1 MISEIEDP
9 FVWLRLDGILF
20 PKINPNIY
28 RKYMNVWKYFIYIYS
43 IIHSDIKK
51 LLYKYMR
58 CREED
63 RNSRDDC
70 ECGEYYQTKPELTMF
85 YDFMMGNA
93 VLMHTMHILQ

>member
-28 RKYMNVWKYFIYIYS
+28 RKYIHEYLKIFNIYIYS

-70 ECGEYYQTKPELTMF
+70 KCGEYYQTKPEVTIF
-85 YDFMMGNA
+85 YDLWWEMLF
-93 VLMHTMHILQ
+93 